1 MKKFLLTAVLIVA
14 VLTSLTAGTLA
25 AYTQTQTIEQA
36 NAVETI
42 KFKFNKDGSEGFASP
57 VSLVPGTSKMYRVTV
72 KNESEVPVVFKTAA
86 LLTGDATF
94 LTYLVT
100 GWFSDYAGTS
110 PVSNTFT
117 LAVNESTN
125 IYLLRH
131 LWRHRSNK
139 ARTLPSYRP
148 HLCPLSCTAGKHPE
162 TVLSEVGANCLPLR
176 D

>member
-125 IYLLRH
+125 IYLKVKFTDTDDNDAEVAL
-131 LWRHRSNK
+131 SQTDPK
-139 ARTLPSYRP
+139 ASLKVDITGTY
-148 HLCPLSCTAGKHPE
+148 AG
-162 TVLSEVGANCLPLR
+162 V
-176 D
+176 